1 LSSNQVGGI
10 CEKIRIR
17 TYFYG
22 WNVDLVVYG
31 KGGLGKGI
39 ISFLY
44 EEIMQEWKR
53 ICILEGRT
61 IQGSV

>member
-1 LSSNQVGGI
+1 
-10 CEKIRIR
+10 
-17 TYFYG
+17 
-22 WNVDLVVYG
+22 VDLVVYG